1 MRFEQKDKLYFTSD
15 LHLFHTNVIKHDSR
29 PFKDVDE
36 MNQELILNWNKT
48 VQKDDTVFYLGDISW
63 AGFQKTKEAVDQLNG
78 KIHFIMGNHDNYKV
92 ISKLDRFET
101 ISGLMDIYVKDED
114 VQDKKM
120 GPWQHIVLCH
130 YPIASWNRQHYGAWH
145 LFGHT
150 HHWFYKGDSEINK
163 ELYKRKCLDMG
174 TNGWGYHPVSYAQ
187 VKKEMSTKMIGTSHH
202 E

>member
-1 MRFEQKDKLYFTSD
+1 
-15 LHLFHTNVIKHDSR
+15 
-29 PFKDVDE
+29 
-36 MNQELILNWNKT
+36 
-48 VQKDDTVFYLGDISW
+48 
-63 AGFQKTKEAVDQLNG
+63 
-78 KIHFIMGNHDNYKV
+78 
-92 ISKLDRFET
+92 
-101 ISGLMDIYVKDED
+101 MDIYVKDED

-130 YPIASWNRQHYGAWH
+130 YPMASWNRQHYGAWH

-187 VKKEMSTKMIGTSHH
+187 VKKEMSTKIIGTSHH

>member
-1 MRFEQKDKLYFTSD
+1 MRFENKDKLFFASD
-15 LHLFHTNVIKHDSR
+15 YHFFHTNVIKHDSR
-29 PFKDVDE
+29 PFKDIDE
-36 MNQELILNWNKT
+36 MNKQLIQNWNEVVT
-48 VQKDDTVFYLGDISW
+48 KDDTVFYLGDISW
-63 AGFQKTKEAVDQLNG
+63 AGFQKTKEIVDQLNG

-120 GPWQHIVLCH
+120 GPLQHIVLCH
-130 YPIASWNRQHYGAWH
+130 YPMASWNRQHYGSWH

-150 HHWFYKGDSEINK
+150 HHWFYKGESEINK

-174 TNGWGYHPVSYAQ
+174 VNGWGYYPVSYDQ
-187 VKKEMSTKMIGTSHH
+187 VKKEMSTKIIGTSHH